1 MFNLDDI
8 TRQVRHNCD
17 ISDAQHAGLYSIC
30 GLALRLRDLYKWEN
44 RLPPWV
50 EKDSAEILEW
60 IDARENRWEKLAD
73 MKPADLAVGGRRFDL
88 FDTAGINAVLEPRG
102 LYYGA
107 GYAHSLKPTFLLAR
121 LEQTTKV
128 DGHTVYTLGH
138 ELARDLLTIPALSQ
152 DDGIILRRE
161 AAQLFLWDKIFY
173 IKKSGRP
180 ALKFALFHCGMKNP
194 ANDELQRNLD
204 RILAIQSK
212 TYVYHEIGE
221 REDTIFDRDKWREI
235 IAAYP
240 HTPVELAAR
249 AMKDLLAD
257 TGQKGPLHQIVNHRD
272 AAALGLF
279 VAFIDGLEKEFF
291 PELSVA
297 FQLFTGSG
305 DWQLIAEAAAAGNRT
320 ARQNA
325 EIILAVYKEGQRRQ
339 EPQWAAIEIERRLLG
354 ALGKRR

>member
-50 EKDSAEILEW
+50 EKDSAEILDW
-60 IDARENRWEKLAD
+60 IDAKENSWEKMVD
-73 MKPADLAVGGRRFDL
+73 MKPADLVIGRRRFDL
-88 FDTAGINAVLEPRG
+88 FDTSGINTVLEPRG

-121 LEQTTKV
+121 LEQTSTV

-161 AAQLFLWDKIFY
+161 AARLFLWDKIFY

-194 ANDELQRNLD
+194 PNDELQRNLD
-204 RILAIQSK
+204 RILTVQSQ
-212 TYVYHEIGE
+212 TYIYHEIGE
-221 REDTIFDRDKWREI
+221 REDTFFDRGTWREI

-249 AMKDLLAD
+249 ATKDLLAD
-257 TGQKGPLHQIVNHRD
+257 TGEKGPLHHIVNHRNS
-272 AAALGLF
+272 AALGLF
-279 VAFIDGLEKEFF
+279 VAFFDGLGKEFF
-291 PELSVA
+291 PELFVA
-297 FQLFTGSG
+297 FQLFTGCG

-320 ARQNA
+320 ARLNA
-325 EIILAVYKEGQRRQ
+325 EIIQENHKEGQRRQ
-339 EPQWAAIEIERRLLG
+339 DPQWAAREIERCLLG
-354 ALGKRR
+354 GIGTRR

>member
-1 MFNLDDI
+1 
-8 TRQVRHNCD
+8 
-17 ISDAQHAGLYSIC
+17 
-30 GLALRLRDLYKWEN
+30 LRDLYKWEN

-50 EKDSAEILEW
+50 EKDSAEILDW
-60 IDARENRWEKLAD
+60 IDARENRWEKLID
-73 MKPADLAVGGRRFDL
+73 MKPADLAIGGHRFDL
-88 FDTAGINAVLEPRG
+88 FDTSGINAVLEPRG

-121 LEQTTKV
+121 LEHASKV

-152 DDGIILRRE
+152 EDDIILRRE

-204 RILAIQSK
+204 RILAIQSQ
-212 TYVYHEIGE
+212 TYIYHEIGE
-221 REDTIFDRDKWREI
+221 REDTVFDREKWREI

-249 AMKDLLAD
+249 AIKDLLAD
-257 TGQKGPLHQIVNHRD
+257 TGEKGPLHHIVNHRD
-272 AAALGLF
+272 AAALGFF
-279 VAFIDGLEKEFF
+279 VAFFDGLGKEFF
-291 PELSVA
+291 PELFVA

-320 ARQNA
+320 ARLNA
-325 EIILAVYKEGQRRQ
+325 EIIQENYMEGQRRQ
-339 EPQWAAIEIERRLLG
+339 DPQWAAREIKKYLLG
-354 ALGKRR
+354 GIGTRR